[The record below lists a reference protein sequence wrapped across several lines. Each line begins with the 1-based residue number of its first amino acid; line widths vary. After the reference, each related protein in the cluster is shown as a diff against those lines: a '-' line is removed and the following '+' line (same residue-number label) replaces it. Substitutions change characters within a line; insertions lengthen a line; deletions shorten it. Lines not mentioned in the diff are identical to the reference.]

1 MTVSDFQFK
10 KDDFDNEFVTL
21 AEGITKT
28 RQSGILEKHRLIQ
41 PKMFSTDTSRCPVNI
56 FKLYLSKRPSQ
67 LRSSGPLY
75 LCIIHN
81 PVSNSLWH
89 KNVPMGQHIINSIM
103 KRRIENSPLRN
114 SDKKL
119 THHSVRKTLVKK
131 LRQNYIPKSEI
142 IGITGHNSE
151 AGLDAYDSWNE
162 EQQRAISNAIDTVNK
177 DPVHFPRSHS
187 KLWVILPN
195 DKRVKNPNFS
205 FLDQK

>member
-1 MTVSDFQFK
+1 M
-10 KDDFDNEFVTL
+10 
-21 AEGITKT
+21 
-28 RQSGILEKHRLIQ
+28 
-41 PKMFSTDTSRCPVNI
+41 
-56 FKLYLSKRPSQ
+56 
-67 LRSSGPLY
+67 
-75 LCIIHN
+75 
-81 PVSNSLWH
+81 
-89 KNVPMGQHIINSIM
+89 
-103 KRRIENSPLRN
+103 
-114 SDKKL
+114 
-119 THHSVRKTLVKK
+119 
-131 LRQNYIPKSEI
+131 RQNYIPKSEI